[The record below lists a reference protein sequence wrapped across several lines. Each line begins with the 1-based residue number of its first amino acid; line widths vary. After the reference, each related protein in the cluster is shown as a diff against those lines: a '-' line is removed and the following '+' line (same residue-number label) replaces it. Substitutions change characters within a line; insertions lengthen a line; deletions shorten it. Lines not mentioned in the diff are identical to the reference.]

1 MRKMKRRDAKW
12 KRCEIKSLYCN
23 GITLHAHAM
32 KHRLLFIILAA
43 MLPTLPALADGETQR
58 LQSLANALH
67 AQGKTDSAITVAR
80 CMQARAATQHDT
92 TALVGAGSAL
102 GVYLRSQGKLEEA
115 LKSYDEA
122 LRLVV
127 TPAFVRTTDAQACEA
142 VATLYMN
149 LATLH
154 VDMQNKAQAT
164 NCARKSEAWAAR
176 CPDAPALAGIH
187 MGTASV
193 FLMCGEPEAAARG
206 FSKAAVLAERADNY
220 ETALGARSYLAY
232 VLRTTGQEEE
242 AARCE
247 RRAEALLPHVE
258 SVTARAMY
266 YQLRFVSEMNAGRYR
281 QAIATGHE
289 ALALPGINGFPF
301 IVYDFYNNIHEA
313 YAHLGNYRLAYETL
327 ARAGSVRDTLYEKE
341 KAESLRELAVR
352 YETREKELALAEE
365 RAQRA
370 AELAAYRLRMGATG
384 GVFAACV
391 AAFVF
396 FFQRQRTRTAR
407 ERLRAELSEK
417 EYMQLRHDTTKRLTG
432 RYIEG
437 LENERARLSAELH
450 DGICNDLLAIEMQ
463 MRAATG
469 EGGKWREMLEKT
481 RESVRRVSHELLP
494 PEFREASL
502 DEVLADY
509 LHAAGEGSACS
520 IGYSSYAERPYAFER
535 IAPATALEVYRIV
548 QEAVG
553 NAMKHA
559 GATRIDVG
567 LHLENGRLA
576 LSVSDDGRGA
586 EGSRRGIGLRTMKK
600 RAEAVGGS
608 MQLTRTERG
617 STLLFLTDL
626 A

>member
-1 MRKMKRRDAKW
+1 
-12 KRCEIKSLYCN
+12 
-23 GITLHAHAM
+23 M
-32 KHRLLFIILAA
+32 KHRLLLILLAA
-43 MLPTLPALADGETQR
+43 MLPILPAAADRETQR
-58 LQSLANALH
+58 LQSLADALH
-67 AQGKTDSAITVAR
+67 AQGKTDSAISVAHR
-80 CMQARAATQHDT
+80 MQERATKQRDT
-92 TALVGAGSAL
+92 TALVEAGSAL

-115 LKSYDEA
+115 LKSYDNA
-122 LRLVV
+122 LSLVV
-127 TPAFVRTTDAQACEA
+127 TPTFARTTDAQACEA
-142 VATLYMN
+142 AAALYLN

-154 VDMQNKAQAT
+154 VDMQNKAQAAD
-164 NCARKSEAWAAR
+164 CAHKSEAWAAR
-176 CPDAPALAGIH
+176 SPDDPALADIH

-193 FLMCGEPEAAARG
+193 FLMCGEREAAARG
-206 FSKAAVLAERADNY
+206 FSKAAVLAEGADNY

-232 VLRTTGQEEE
+232 VLRTGGHEAE
-242 AARCE
+242 AARCD
-247 RRAEALLPHVE
+247 RQAEALLPHVE
-258 SVTARAMY
+258 SVTARAMF
-266 YQLRFVSEMNAGRYR
+266 YQLRFVGEMNAGRYR
-281 QAIATGHE
+281 QAIATGQE
-289 ALALPGINGFPF
+289 ALALPGIKGFPF
-301 IVYDFYNNIHEA
+301 IVYDFYNGMHDA
-313 YAHLGNYRLAYETL
+313 YARLGNYRLAYETL

-341 KAESLRELAVR
+341 KAESLRELTVR

-370 AELAAYRLRMGATG
+370 AELAAHRLRMGTTG
-384 GVFAACV
+384 GAFAVCV

-417 EYMQLRHDTTKRLTG
+417 EYIRLRHDTTKRLTG
-432 RYIEG
+432 RYLEG
-437 LENERARLSAELH
+437 LESERTRLSAELH

-463 MRAATG
+463 MRAAGG
-469 EGGKWREMLEKT
+469 EGEKWCGMLEKT

-509 LHAAGEGSACS
+509 LHAANEGSTCS
-520 IGYSSYAERPYAFER
+520 IGYASHAEKPDAFER

-559 GATRIDVG
+559 GASRIDVG

-576 LSVSDDGRGA
+576 LSVSDNGRGG
-586 EGSRRGIGLRTMKK
+586 ERGDRGIGLRTMKK

-608 MQLTRTERG
+608 LQLTHTEQG
-617 STLLFLTDL
+617 STLLFLTDM

>member
-1 MRKMKRRDAKW
+1 MKR
-12 KRCEIKSLYCN
+12 C
-23 GITLHAHAM
+23 
-32 KHRLLFIILAA
+32 LLLIILSATLQAPPAA
-43 MLPTLPALADGETQR
+43 ADRETQR
-58 LQSLANALH
+58 LQTQADALH
-67 AQGKTDSAITVAR
+67 AKGQTDSAITVAR
-80 CMQARAATQHDT
+80 RMLTRATELRDT
-92 TALVGAGSAL
+92 ASAVGAGSAL
-102 GVYLRSQGKLEEA
+102 GVYLRSQGRLEEA
-115 LKSYDEA
+115 LKSYDNA
-122 LRLVV
+122 LRLVT
-127 TPAFVRTTDAQACEA
+127 TPSFARRADARACEEAA
-142 VATLYMN
+142 VLYMN

-154 VDMQNKAQAT
+154 VDMQNKTQAVD
-164 NCARKSEAWAAR
+164 CARKSEAWAAR

-187 MGTASV
+187 MGNASV
-193 FLMCGEPEAAARG
+193 FLMCKETEAATRG
-206 FSKAAVLAERADNY
+206 FSKAAALAEQADDY

-232 VLRTTGQEEE
+232 VLRMSGREKE

-247 RRAEALLPHVE
+247 RRAEALLPHVG

-266 YQLRFVSEMNAGRYR
+266 YQLQFVGEMNGGRYR
-281 QAIATGHE
+281 EAIATGRK
-289 ALALPGINGFPF
+289 ALALPGIKGFPF
-301 IVYDFYNNIHEA
+301 IVYDFYNNMHEA

-365 RAQRA
+365 KARRA
-370 AELAAYRLRMGATG
+370 AELSAYRLRMGATG
-384 GVFAACV
+384 GAFAVCV

-396 FFQRQRTRTAR
+396 FLQRQRMRTAR
-407 ERLRAELSEK
+407 ARLRAELSEK
-417 EYMQLRHDTTKRLTG
+417 EYMQLRHDTTKRLTS
-432 RYIEG
+432 RYLEG